1 MQALRNHLNEGLSA
15 HVIQLFPQAW
25 ARSFSAQLLQVWSGH
40 TGMHRYL
47 NLLFR
52 YEGLVVFFFKDYLAY
67 FIDSKYKVTSGRS
80 LKLQGTDPQINS
92 SVILLCYSLK
102 TKQGPNHTAAVSV
115 HVNSRTDNI

>member
-1 MQALRNHLNEGLSA
+1 
-15 HVIQLFPQAW
+15 
-25 ARSFSAQLLQVWSGH
+25 
-40 TGMHRYL
+40 MHRYL

-52 YEGLVVFFFKDYLAY
+52 YGALVVGFFFLKDYLAY
-67 FIDSKYKVTSGRS
+67 FIDSKDEVASGHS

-92 SVILLCYSLK
+92 SVILPCYSLK